1 MLKGSVMS
9 GVTGQQVHLFSLQGV
24 HFGRNILVR
33 TLTEWMK
40 IDLNVIG
47 TIVGS
52 IAAST
57 PKMVSNCLVPQTVAL
72 NHRRTL
78 LLTG

>member
-1 MLKGSVMS
+1 MG

-24 HFGRNILVR
+24 PFVRNILVR
-33 TLTEWMK
+33 MLTEWMK

-52 IAAST
+52 SCFYSQDG
-57 PKMVSNCLVPQTVAL
+57 V
-72 NHRRTL
+72 
-78 LLTG
+78 

>member
-1 MLKGSVMS
+1 MLKGSVMG

-24 HFGRNILVR
+24 PFGRNILVR
-33 TLTEWMK
+33 MLTEWMK

-52 IAAST
+52 SCFYSQDG
-57 PKMVSNCLVPQTVAL
+57 V
-72 NHRRTL
+72 
-78 LLTG
+78 

>member
-1 MLKGSVMS
+1 MG
-9 GVTGQQVHLFSLQGV
+9 GVTGQQVHLFSLSV

-33 TLTEWMK
+33 MLTEWMK

-52 IAAST
+52 SCFYSQNG
-57 PKMVSNCLVPQTVAL
+57 V
-72 NHRRTL
+72 
-78 LLTG
+78 